1 MALSIQTNLAS
12 LGIQNQLSSSNNS
25 LNTALERLGSGLR
38 INSAADDAAGLQIA
52 NRLTA
57 QVRGQEAA
65 RYNIGNATSMLQTAE
80 GAMEEMTNI
89 AYRMRELATQGAN
102 GTNSASEYTALNSE
116 FQALGAELSNIMTN
130 TSYGSGTTLLEGGT
144 FGTGKVT
151 FQIGTAAAEK
161 LEVDVQAQV
170 KTINDNVKL
179 TAGVTAAGDL
189 SDQTKSVAA
198 MATVDTVIN
207 ALGAARASFGS
218 SINRLEHTY
227 ANLGNMIENTQAS
240 VSQIMDADFATETSN
255 MTRQQ
260 LLLNS
265 GISVLQS
272 SNQTTQMIGQLLR

>member
-1 MALSIQTNLAS
+1 MPLSIQTNLAS
-12 LGIQNQLSSSNNS
+12 IGIQNQLSSSNSS

-65 RYNIGNATSMLQTAE
+65 RYNIGNATAMLQTAE
-80 GAMEEMTNI
+80 GAMDEMTNI

-102 GTNSASEYTALNSE
+102 GTNSTAEYTALGSE
-116 FQALGAELSNIMTN
+116 FTALKAELTNIMTN
-130 TSYGSGTTLLEGGT
+130 TSYGSGTKLLTGGT
-144 FGTGKVT
+144 FAAAVD
-151 FQIGTAAAEK
+151 FQIGTSAAEK
-161 LEVDVQAQV
+161 LSVNVSTEVGAINTAIGALTGLDDQAKSVTTMAQV
-170 KTINDNVKL
+170 DTIISSL
-179 TAGVTAAGDL
+179 GSAR
-189 SDQTKSVAA
+189 AA
-198 MATVDTVIN
+198 M
-207 ALGAARASFGS
+207 GS
-218 SINRLEHTY
+218 SVNRLEHTY
-227 ANLGNMIENTQAS
+227 TNLGNMIENTQSS

>member
-1 MALSIQTNLAS
+1 MPLSIQTNLAS
-12 LGIQNQLSSSNNS
+12 IGIQNQLSSSNSS

-80 GAMEEMTNI
+80 GAMDEMTNI

-102 GTNSASEYTALNSE
+102 GTNSASEYTALNAEFGALVSE
-116 FQALGAELSNIMTN
+116 LDNIMKN
-130 TSYGSGTTLLEGGT
+130 TSYGSGTKLLEGGK
-144 FGTGKVT
+144 FAAAVD
-151 FQIGTAAAEK
+151 FQIGTSAAEK
-161 LEVDVQAQV
+161 LSVNIGTE
-170 KTINDNVKL
+170 I
-179 TAGVTAAGDL
+179 TAVTTAIGAPGDL
-189 SDQTKSVAA
+189 ADQANSVAA
-198 MATVDTVIN
+198 MATVDGLIN
-207 ALGAARASFGS
+207 SLGSARAAIGS
-218 SINRLEHTY
+218 SVNRLEHTY
-227 ANLGNMIENTQAS
+227 TNLGNMIENTQAS

>member
-227 ANLGNMIENTQAS
+227 ANLGNMIENTQSS